1 MAGGKEI
8 AWRLRIDF
16 TDGTSEL
23 DDEIYETEDE
33 AIDSRNDWYEGWKSG
48 AETLELAGED
58 FDSRKIEDI
67 EIFEE

>member
-1 MAGGKEI
+1 MGKTTI
-8 AWRLRIDF
+8 INGRRK
-16 TDGTSEL
+16 
-23 DDEIYETEDE
+23 
-33 AIDSRNDWYEGWKSG
+33 RNDWYEGWESG